1 MIPDA
6 SFGTTQQPRPQRKVN
21 PLNPITTGFILSGLT
36 LAGVIGSVIAETNNA
51 EALMW
56 ACYTVAGLAGGLPSA
71 QVAIS
76 TLWQERKLNVD
87 LLMVVAAIGAASVGQ
102 TRDGAILLFLFSLSN
117 TLQAW
122 AMGRTRQS
130 IEALMK
136 LHPDTTTVIR
146 DNREVRVPIEHLQP
160 NEVAVV
166 KPGERFPADGTVLEG
181 YSSVDESAI
190 TGESV
195 PRDIGAGENVLS
207 GTLNGSGVIH
217 LKVERTAQES
227 TLDKLIRLVEDA
239 RAAKSPTETFAAR
252 LEGPYT
258 IFVLFSVPVVY
269 LIAHFVFGLES
280 GAAWYRA
287 MTFLVVAS
295 PCAVVI
301 STPAAVLSAMAA
313 GARHGVLFKSG
324 AALEVLSRV
333 RTVAMD
339 KTGTLTEGRMRV
351 MQVIAL
357 KGDENQAKLL
367 AASLERHSEHPVG
380 QAIVQMAGKTT
391 PLEIESVR
399 AEHGKG
405 IVGQFGNSTVWAGN
419 RRLASGMHADQSA
432 VLTQLELLEQDGHTV
447 VIVGRDSTP
456 LALIALA
463 DEARSEARDAIHS
476 LHRAGLRVAMLTGD
490 RHAPTA
496 RIANALN
503 VDDVRAE
510 LLPEEKLVVI
520 AGLRASGLV
529 AMVGDGVNDAP
540 ALSAA
545 DVGIS
550 MGSGSDAALESADV
564 VLMRNDLSCVAG
576 AIRLAQ
582 STDRTVKFNLSF
594 ALSIIVVVG
603 AFALAGR
610 IPLPFGVIA
619 HEGGTVFVCL
629 IGLRLLFHPV
639 RA

>member
-6 SFGTTQQPRPQRKVN
+6 SLKSLPNPKPQREVN
-21 PLNPITTGFILSGLT
+21 PLNPITVGFILSGLT
-36 LAGVIGSVIAETNNA
+36 LAGVLGSVIAEANNA

-56 ACYTVAGLAGGLPSA
+56 ACYALAGLAGGLPSA
-71 QVAIS
+71 RVAIS
-76 TLWQERKLNVD
+76 TLWRERTLNVD
-87 LLMVVAAIGAASVGQ
+87 LLMVVAAVGAASVGQ
-102 TRDGAILLFLFSLSN
+102 ARDGAILLFLFSLSN

-122 AMGRTRQS
+122 AMGRTRRS

-136 LHPDTTTVIR
+136 LHPETATVIR
-146 DNREVRVPIEHLQP
+146 DDREVRVPIENLRP

-181 YSSVDESAI
+181 FSSVDESAI

-195 PRDIGAGENVLS
+195 PRDIGANDSVLS
-207 GTLNGSGVIH
+207 GTLNGSGVIR

-227 TLDKLIRLVEDA
+227 TLGKLIRLVEDA

-258 IFVLFSVPVVY
+258 MFVLFSVPVVY
-269 LIAHFVFGLES
+269 VIAHFVFGLETS
-280 GAAWYRA
+280 AAWYRA

-324 AALEVLSRV
+324 AALEALSRA

-351 MQVIAL
+351 VQVIAL
-357 KGDENQAKLL
+357 EGDKEGVKRL

-380 QAIVQMAGKTT
+380 QAIVQIAGHHAL
-391 PLEIESVR
+391 LEIESVR
-399 AEHGKG
+399 AERGKG
-405 IVGQFGNSTVWAGN
+405 IIGQFGGSTVWAGN
-419 RRLASGMHADQSA
+419 RRLASDMGADQSA
-432 VLTQLELLEQDGHTV
+432 VLNQLEVLERDGQTV
-447 VIVGRDSTP
+447 VIVGRDTTP

-463 DEARSEARDAIHS
+463 DEPRSEAKTAIQS

-490 RHAPTA
+490 RHAPAA
-496 RIANALN
+496 RIANALGVDN
-503 VDDVRAE
+503 VQAE
-510 LLPEEKLVVI
+510 LLPEEKLSVI
-520 AGLRASGLV
+520 AGLRASGPV

-564 VLMRNDLSCVAG
+564 VLMRNDLSRLVG

-610 IPLPFGVIA
+610 IPLPVGVIA

-639 RA
+639 RV

>member
-1 MIPDA
+1 MIPNT
-6 SFGTTQQPRPQRKVN
+6 SFGTTQQPKPQSEAKQ
-21 PLNPITTGFILSGLT
+21 PNPILAGFILSGLT
-36 LAGVIGSVIAETNNA
+36 LAGVVGSLIAEANNA
-51 EALMW
+51 QALMW
-56 ACYTVAGLAGGLPSA
+56 ACYAVAGLAGGLPPA
-71 QVAIS
+71 RVAIS
-76 TLWQERKLNVD
+76 TLWRERRLNVD
-87 LLMVVAAIGAASVGQ
+87 LLMVAAAIGAASVGQ
-102 TRDGAILLFLFSLSN
+102 ARDGAILLFLFSLSN

-122 AMGRTRQS
+122 AMGRTRRS

-136 LHPDTTTVIR
+136 LHPETATVIR
-146 DNREVRVPIEHLQP
+146 DEREVRVPIEHLRP
-160 NEVAVV
+160 NEVVLV

-181 YSSVDESAI
+181 FSSVDESAI

-195 PRDIGAGENVLS
+195 PREVGTGENVLS
-207 GTLNGSGVIH
+207 GTLNGSGVIR

-227 TLDKLIRLVEDA
+227 TLGKLIRLVEDA

-258 IFVLFSVPVVY
+258 MFVLFSAPVVY
-269 LIAHFVFGLES
+269 VMTHFVFGLES
-280 GAAWYRA
+280 ATAWYRA

-324 AALEVLSRV
+324 AALEALSRA

-351 MQVIAL
+351 VQVIAL
-357 KGDENQAKLL
+357 EGNEDKVKHL

-380 QAIVQMAGKTT
+380 QAIVQLAGNTT
-391 PLEIESVR
+391 LLEIESVR
-399 AEHGKG
+399 AERGKG
-405 IVGQFGNSTVWAGN
+405 IVGQSGGSTVWAGN
-419 RRLASGMHADQSA
+419 RRLASDMNADQSA
-432 VLTQLELLEQDGHTV
+432 VLNQLELLEHGGHTV

-463 DEARSEARDAIHS
+463 DEARNEARDAIES
-476 LHRAGLRVAMLTGD
+476 LHRAGLQVAMLTGD
-490 RHAPTA
+490 RHAPAA
-496 RIANALN
+496 RIANALG
-503 VDDVRAE
+503 VDDVQAE
-510 LLPEEKLVVI
+510 LLPEEKLAVI
-520 AGLRASGLV
+520 AELRTSGPV
-529 AMVGDGVNDAP
+529 AMLGDGVNDAP

-550 MGSGSDAALESADV
+550 MGSGSDAALESADI
-564 VLMRNDLSCVAG
+564 VLMRNDLSRLVG

-610 IPLPFGVIA
+610 VPLPIGVIA